1 MSTELTPAALQ
12 IQEHPEWVDQ
22 EFAERS
28 LWEFTRQMWPW
39 VDPSHFRD
47 AWHIGAICELLEA
60 VSAGEIRRLLI
71 NIPPR
76 CSKSSIVS
84 VMWPAWSWIKRPE
97 LSFMASSYAQSL
109 STRDSVKCRRVIDSP
124 PYKQRWGD
132 RFKLTSDQNT
142 KIRFDNDKHGYRLAT
157 SVGGALT
164 GEGASCIVVD
174 DPINVVEASSETVR
188 RATLEWWDESMSTRL
203 NDPETGAYV
212 IIMQRCH
219 HQDLSGHVLEKGG
232 WEHLCLPAR
241 YEQNHPHV
249 SARDRRSAD
258 GELLC
263 PERFSERSIRQ
274 LETDLGT
281 YGCTPGESPVLM
293 ADLSL
298 RPISEVKVGD
308 KVAGFAPG
316 EIHGDA
322 KWARTHLQPTTVTG
336 TTRYPKAQLV
346 KLRMESGEFAR
357 CTPDHLWYR
366 KMRRDHPSS
375 TYCPANAG
383 SPLVRVCPS
392 HLPELHPEDERIAG
406 WLCGFYEADGSV
418 SFVRRNHGCRPVG
431 RIVFYQGAGRNG
443 PLCYKLEQALKHF
456 GFEYSIRIDERKDTS
471 RGVNFEYRAYTLL
484 GKSLP
489 LFQRFIHIAD
499 PIKWKDRMIETA
511 YGARFGSRDRVESI
525 EPDGFEDVF
534 ALQTETGNY
543 VVWGLCSSNS
553 AGQLQQRPAPRVG
566 GMFDRDWWQFVDA
579 APAGGEVVRGWDL
592 AASTGKSASWTAG
605 LRMKRVDGV
614 FYIEDVAR
622 FRGTPGEV
630 EKRIGSLAAQDG
642 PSVLI
647 DIPQDPGQAGKAQ
660 VQYMVKQ
667 LAGSLGL

>member
-1 MSTELTPAALQ
+1 MSPELSPAALQ
-12 IQEHPEWVDQ
+12 ILDHPEWIDQ
-22 EFAERS
+22 ELAERS

-39 VDPSHFRD
+39 VDPQPFRD

-60 VSAGEIRRLLI
+60 VSTGEIRRLLI

-203 NDPETGAYV
+203 NDPETGSYV
-212 IIMQRCH
+212 VIMQRCH

-241 YEQNHPHV
+241 YEPHHPHV
-249 SARDRRSAD
+249 SARDRRSED

-263 PERFSERSIRQ
+263 PERFSEESIRQ

-281 YGCTPGESPVLM
+281 
-293 ADLSL
+293 
-298 RPISEVKVGD
+298 
-308 KVAGFAPG
+308 
-316 EIHGDA
+316 HG
-322 KWARTHLQPTTVTG
+322 
-336 TTRYPKAQLV
+336 
-346 KLRMESGEFAR
+346 
-357 CTPDHLWYR
+357 
-366 KMRRDHPSS
+366 
-375 TYCPANAG
+375 
-383 SPLVRVCPS
+383 
-392 HLPELHPEDERIAG
+392 
-406 WLCGFYEADGSV
+406 
-418 SFVRRNHGCRPVG
+418 
-431 RIVFYQGAGRNG
+431 
-443 PLCYKLEQALKHF
+443 
-456 GFEYSIRIDERKDTS
+456 
-471 RGVNFEYRAYTLL
+471 
-484 GKSLP
+484 
-489 LFQRFIHIAD
+489 
-499 PIKWKDRMIETA
+499 
-511 YGARFGSRDRVESI
+511 
-525 EPDGFEDVF
+525 
-534 ALQTETGNY
+534 
-543 VVWGLCSSNS
+543 S

-592 AASTGKSASWTAG
+592 AASTGKSAAWTAG

-614 FYIEDVAR
+614 YYIEDVAR
-622 FRGTPGEV
+622 FRGTPGDV
-630 EKRIGSLAAQDG
+630 EKRIAGLAAQDG
-642 PSVLI
+642 PGVLI
-647 DIPQDPGQAGKAQ
+647 DLPQDPGQAGKAQ
-660 VQYMVKQ
+660 VQYLVKQ
-667 LAGSLGL
+667 LAGYNVRYSPESGAKEVRAEGLSAQAEAGNVKLVRSAWNSTFIDEAALFPHSDYADQVDAASRAFHRLTRSRSRKVAYVPPVLLELEG